1 MRKKSIARILAVTI
15 AAAFLLAGCGGDT
28 TGGSS
33 AAAESTQA
41 ESGSSTAEE
50 SADQEEENT
59 SADIGDRESDGSG
72 QENASGE
79 EQSAA
84 DGAESWMIQAPDEAP
99 QIKGLTYEGTLK
111 VDIAECFAGYYY
123 EDGYRLIDIP
133 NAGKYLIVPEGA
145 AVPEGLS
152 EDTRILQEPIDHAY
166 LAATSAMSLF
176 LALDATD
183 MVTMTGT
190 DVTGWNIPE
199 AKELIESGA
208 VVYAGKY
215 SEPNY
220 EMLIGGE
227 CDLAIESTMISHA
240 PEVQEM
246 LEDLGIPVLID
257 RSSFEP
263 TGLGRVEW
271 VKAYGMLAGKDAEA
285 AEIFDQQ
292 KKIADDLE
300 NFQNTGKTVA
310 YFHIASDGSAVIRR
324 PNDYIAAMI
333 DTAGGVYAFED
344 INSTGSAAT
353 IRISMEEFYSRAVD
367 CDYLVYNS
375 TIGGSLQNV
384 DSLLDKSELFAD
396 FKAVKE
402 GNVWQVNGAF
412 YQSTDKTAEL
422 IRDLNL
428 MLTGG
433 DEQDMTFMSHVN

>member
-1 MRKKSIARILAVTI
+1 MKKKYIARILAITI
-15 AAAFLLAGCGGDT
+15 AAAFLLAGCGG
-28 TGGSS
+28 GASNGSS
-33 AAAESTQA
+33 AAPESTQT
-41 ESGSSTAEE
+41 EDGSSAADE
-50 SADQEEENT
+50 SADQEKEET
-59 SADIGDRESDGSG
+59 SADTEDKESDGSG
-72 QENASGE
+72 QEENSGE
-79 EQSAA
+79 DQSAG
-84 DGAESWMIQAPDEAP
+84 DGQGSWMISAPEDAP
-99 QIKGLTYEGTLK
+99 QIEGLTYQGTLK

-133 NAGKYLIVPEGA
+133 KAGKFLLVPEGA

-152 EDTRILQEPIDHAY
+152 EDTRILQQPIDHAY
-166 LAATSAMSLF
+166 LAATSAMSL
-176 LALDATD
+176 LVALDATD
-183 MVTMTGT
+183 MITMTGT
-190 DVTGWNIPE
+190 DVSGWNIPE
-199 AKELIESGA
+199 PKEAIESGA
-208 VVYAGKY
+208 IVYAGKY

-246 LEDLGIPVLID
+246 IEDLGIPVLTD

-271 VKAYGMLAGKDAEA
+271 VKVYGMLAGKDAEA
-285 AEIFDQQ
+285 AEIFNRQ

-300 NFQNTGKTVA
+300 NFQNTGKTIA

-333 DTAGGVYAFED
+333 DTAGGVYAFKD
-344 INSTGSAAT
+344 INSTGSTAT
-353 IRISMEEFYSRAVD
+353 IRITMEEFYSKAVD

-375 TIGGSLQNV
+375 TIGGSLKNL
-384 DSLLDKSELFAD
+384 DSLLSKSELFAD

-433 DEQDMTFMSHVN
+433 DEKDMTFMSHVG